1 MRSIIVV
8 FSICLLVSSCQESKK
23 IAFIDRTDVINNY
36 QAKLDIEERF
46 KLKNENFI
54 KRRDSL
60 GRAFQI
66 EAQDFQLKLNT
77 LSDKKAQELYQQLDQ
92 KQKLLQQ
99 QFQVEQQELQNAFNT
114 EIDSTIARVKRFVEK
129 YGNENGY
136 DYIFGTSD
144 ATSTIMY
151 GPEEENISKDVLE
164 ALNAAYGSK
173 E

>member
-1 MRSIIVV
+1 MRSIT
-8 FSICLLVSSCQESKK
+8 CLLGILFLLSACQDSKK
-23 IAFIDRTDVINNY
+23 IAFVDRTDVINNY

-46 KLKNENFI
+46 KIKNEAFI

-60 GRAFQI
+60 GRAFQL
-66 EAQDFQLKLNT
+66 EAQDFQLNLNK

-99 QFQVEQQELQNAFNT
+99 QFQIEQQELQNEFNT

-151 GPEEENISKDVLE
+151 GPKEENISKDILE
-164 ALNAAYGSK
+164 ALNADYSSK
-173 E
+173 Q